1 MSYIYITQKFTNG
14 VSVGKIAVFFQLAF
28 LRRELFFCVFFLAVL
43 KPLGGTF
50 GSVHMCGIPVCVGE
64 RLAGVWFIADPKYA
78 VEAAKT

>member
-1 MSYIYITQKFTNG
+1 M
-14 VSVGKIAVFFQLAF
+14 VSVLEKLRCFSSWRFYGGSFF
-28 LRRELFFCVFFLAVL
+28 LRFFFLAVL